1 MLRLDAFAALRFAFL
16 VGCCALSCAGARD
29 ASAQQAATT
38 DAPGTAAAKRT
49 VAPVAWSDEKVAAET
64 KRVQT
69 DIVKLINCFNTGDVE
84 TMFSLLPP
92 KAIEAMG
99 GLETGKATVKKVM
112 AKFKEEGIEFQET
125 VAGTPKFLAGPN
137 YEYVVLAT
145 KSKLNHKAKGASADS
160 YTMQIGMR
168 KRGETN
174 WRYLD
179 GSRMRRMKQD
189 FIPEFPL
196 DYELP
201 EPEDVL
207 AK

>member
-1 MLRLDAFAALRFAFL
+1 MFRLDAFASLRFAVL
-16 VGCCALSCAGARD
+16 VGCCALSCVGAR
-29 ASAQQAATT
+29 AVSAQQAGTT
-38 DAPGTAAAKRT
+38 DAPGTATAKRT

-64 KRVQT
+64 KRVQA
-69 DIVKLINCFNTGDVE
+69 DIVKLINCFNTGDVD

-92 KAIEAMG
+92 KSIEAMG
-99 GLETGKATVKKVM
+99 GIAAGKATVKKVM
-112 AKFKEEGIEFQET
+112 EKFKQEGIEFAET
-125 VAGTPKFLAGPN
+125 AAGTPKFLAGPN
-137 YEYVVLAT
+137 YEYVVLPT
-145 KSKLNHKAKGASADS
+145 KSRLNHKGNGTSADS
-160 YTMQIGMR
+160 FTVQLGMR

-174 WRYLD
+174 WRFLD

-189 FIPEFPL
+189 FVPEFPR